1 AYMIKKAVFMISFLS
16 FAGCVFSHPHVFIE
30 PQVTLI
36 VKKNFVEKAVITWIF
51 DRMTSSAM
59 IEHLGG
65 GEGKSLDGKKVKKIK
80 DEIFPGLSQ
89 YGYYTFI
96 SIDGGEN
103 MEIKPRDLD
112 IRISEEGNL
121 IYEFTVPV
129 EREAGSKV
137 SVYFEDDEIYTAFDF
152 EQWNISVRES
162 GGGEAEITVNTK
174 ERPYAN
180 ILEVE
185 F

>member
-1 AYMIKKAVFMISFLS
+1 MVKKAVFIISFLF

-36 VKKNFVEKAVITWIF
+36 VKKNFVEKAEITWIF

-65 GEGKSLDGKKVKKIK
+65 GEGKPFDEKKVNKIK
-80 DEIFPGLSQ
+80 EEIFPALSQ

-103 MEIKPRDLD
+103 MEIKPRDLE
-112 IRISEEGNL
+112 IRVSEEGNL
-121 IYEFTVPV
+121 IYEFTVPLEKTV
-129 EREAGSKV
+129 ESKV

-152 EQWNISVRES
+152 EQWNISARES

-180 ILEVE
+180 ILEAV